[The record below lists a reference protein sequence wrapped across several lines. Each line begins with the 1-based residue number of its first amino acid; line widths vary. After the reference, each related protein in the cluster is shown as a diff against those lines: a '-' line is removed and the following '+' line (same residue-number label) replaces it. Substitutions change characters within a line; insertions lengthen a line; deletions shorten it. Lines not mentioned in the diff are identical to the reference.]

1 MLYVVLLSR
10 HWAVVAWGHGTVS
23 RESTEL
29 EIVGHPAADSAS
41 NVPGMASHDIGTLS
55 APPSWLYKRGVVEL
69 GDHKLIF

>member
-41 NVPGMASHDIGTLS
+41 NVPGIASHDIGSRYPLS
-55 APPSWLYKRGVVEL
+55 APVLA
-69 GDHKLIF
+69 KLFGAAPIP

>member
-55 APPSWLYKRGVVEL
+55 APPSPGQKLFRRGPL
-69 GDHKLIF
+69 STASL

>member
-55 APPSWLYKRGVVEL
+55 APPSWPNFSGAPNA
-69 GDHKLIF
+69 